1 MLVSRTTYNT
11 AGELMA
17 PRDTDLTSKHP
28 HVGGTP
34 TTDTGYIHRFKFEA
48 TTKAERLDKAR
59 RFYELMGTVQG
70 FSTLRLRPYEVRL
83 GNYYRAG
90 LDIVYAVETPGAR

>member
-17 PRDTDLTSKHP
+17 PRETDLTSKHP
-28 HVGGTP
+28 PVGGTP
-34 TTDTGYIHRFKFEA
+34 TTDTGYYHQFKFEA

-59 RFYELMGTVQG
+59 RFFELMATVAG
-70 FSTLRLRPYEVRL
+70 FSTLRLDPYEVRH

-90 LDIVYAVETPGAR
+90 LDIVYAVESPGVR